1 MQKPMPIVILTS
13 ASLKQ
18 SLEALVAWLML
29 LCLAVMKA
37 QTIHGQWHHHQ
48 SYHHHRHQSLSSKRA
63 ESKTHKWLCQCHL
76 SISIGSLWAVQVE
89 LNSFLFL
96 CQGLFWFEL
105 NCLQSLQIFPI
116 KPHYRAKPEEFAEIG
131 GIYKKTEGDKRMYG
145 GIFLFTSTSIIFKS
159 IDIFYY
165 IKKNYNKKNFGL
177 FIIVRYLMNGLVHF
191 PLVITIMVELEWAE
205 NANYSLTIDKI
216 KFCKRLLFACEGREK
231 HFVGQ

>member
-1 MQKPMPIVILTS
+1 MTVTSWFLSWLMQKPMLIVILTS

-76 SISIGSLWAVQVE
+76 SISIGSLWAVQVGIK
-89 LNSFLFL
+89 LFSL
-96 CQGLFWFEL
+96 SLSRSLFIRVKL
-105 NCLQSLQIFPI
+105 SSISTIFPI

-145 GIFLFTSTSIIFKS
+145 GIF
-159 IDIFYY
+159 
-165 IKKNYNKKNFGL
+165 
-177 FIIVRYLMNGLVHF
+177 
-191 PLVITIMVELEWAE
+191 
-205 NANYSLTIDKI
+205 
-216 KFCKRLLFACEGREK
+216 
-231 HFVGQ
+231 